1 MKVYLDTSVINIYLF
16 GKYSEV
22 ETHRLSAVSKVFRLI
37 NSKRINAMVSIYSIQ
52 EIYSFCKK
60 TFSPEDIGHLSRI
73 SLLDLLKNEV
83 ELSGLLT
90 REERLLH
97 KTRFEMDDLS
107 DQPHAIS
114 AFINK
119 CDAIVTYDKHF
130 RKINNTLP
138 VYTPEEILL
147 KFLPI

>member
-16 GKYSEV
+16 GKYSEL
-22 ETHRLSAVSKVFRLI
+22 ETERVPSVDRLFKLI
-37 NSKRINAMVSIYSIQ
+37 NEEKINALLSLYSIQ
-52 EIYSFCKK
+52 EIYIFCKK
-60 TFSPEDIGHLSRI
+60 IFSADDAGHISRI
-73 SLLDLLKNEV
+73 SLSVLFRNKF

-97 KTRFEMDDLS
+97 RAKFNMDDLP

-119 CDAIVTYDKHF
+119 CSAIITYDRHF
-130 RKINNTLP
+130 QKIAAIIP
-138 VYTPEEILL
+138 VYTPEQIVNSC
-147 KFLPI
+147 

>member
-1 MKVYLDTSVINIYLF
+1 MKVYLDTSVINILLF

-22 ETHRLSAVSKVFRLI
+22 EAQRFSAVAKVFRLI
-37 NSKRINAMVSIYSIQ
+37 NSKKITAMVSIYSLQ

-60 TFSPEDIGHLSRI
+60 TFSPDDAGHISRI
-73 SLLDLLKNEV
+73 SLFDLFKNEF

-97 KTRFEMDDLS
+97 KTRFVMEDLS

-119 CDAIVTYDKHF
+119 CDAIMTYDKHF
-130 RKINNTLP
+130 RKIHHTLP
-138 VYTPEEILL
+138 VYTPEELLL
-147 KFLPI
+147 KFS